1 MSALSCLRSNLYSAL
16 DVSKRYGS
24 FTPLVTK
31 SSIKTPMYD
40 SFLFNINGSFPDN
53 FKEALIPAIKPC
65 PAASSYPD
73 VPLICPAVYNPSI
86 SFVSKDLF
94 DCLESMAS
102 YSIA

>member
-31 SSIKTPMYD
+31 SSIKTPIYA
-40 SFLFNINGSFPDN
+40 SFLFKINGSFPSN
-53 FKEALIPAIKPC
+53 FNEAFIPAINPC

-73 VPLICPAVYNPSI
+73 VPFICPAVNKFFI
-86 SFVSKDLF
+86 IFVSN
-94 DCLESMAS
+94 DCFNWVGSIAS